1 MFNKFINDILEL
13 NTFEKK
19 DILNEK
25 FLLIK
30 EKNMEIYYA
39 PHNEIINDNAKI
51 FIIGITPGWTQ
62 TKIAYETAYKLL
74 LNNMSIQTI
83 KKECKKN
90 SRFAGSMRK
99 NLIEMLDELNLNKK
113 LNINSC
119 SELFDEHDIMLHA

>member
-74 LNNMSIQTI
+74 LNNSLVILLFSAALLASVSFFLLI
-83 KKECKKN
+83 FSFSKFKFKKFN
-90 SRFAGSMRK
+90 H
-99 NLIEMLDELNLNKK
+99 IV
-113 LNINSC
+113 I
-119 SELFDEHDIMLHA
+119 II